1 MSEIH
6 ASENIRSFIRFIH
19 ECKALNEMAKEGI
32 STEDKRQQDLLHEI
46 EFEPRAKERSKLCTK
61 LHLSRKERRRY
72 KDIFEETDDIVQFFN
87 TGNNKKML
95 EQMNQLIG
103 KVRKVEKYHVNRTYI
118 PRLKEGD
125 ENGQECAGGVCRRER
140 GNQRST

>member
-1 MSEIH
+1 M
-6 ASENIRSFIRFIH
+6 
-19 ECKALNEMAKEGI
+19 
-32 STEDKRQQDLLHEI
+32 HEI

-118 PRLKEGD
+118 LRLKEGD

>member
-118 PRLKEGD
+118 LRLKEGD